1 VRGIYVKRLFSTLSL
16 AIAFF
21 CHPEAQGTPT
31 YSTTFSATE
40 NPISEGARWING
52 QANGIDWKNVRTIP
66 GRAMGTQSGVG
77 GYDDSTALLT
87 GTWSPTQTVQGTVY
101 SVNQLS
107 GSSDNAEIEF
117 RLRSTI
123 TPHNCNGYE
132 VNFRLRHDGS
142 QYVEIVRWNGQ
153 LGSFTYVNRGTG
165 PGIYNGD
172 VIKATIV
179 GSVITAYINGVQVL
193 QGTDS
198 TFTGGN
204 PGIGFY
210 LRGTVPQNTD
220 FGFTSFQAWDGG
232 SSAPAPP
239 TNLRI
244 SIT

>member
-1 VRGIYVKRLFSTLSL
+1 MNRLFARLFATLAL

-21 CHPEAQGTPT
+21 CVAAAQGTPT

-40 NPISEGARWING
+40 NPISEGGRWING
-52 QANGIDWKNVRTIP
+52 QANGIDWKNVRTTP
-66 GRAMGTQSGVG
+66 GLAMGTQSGVD

-107 GSSDNAEIEF
+107 GGSNNAEIEF

-123 TPHNCNGYE
+123 TPHTLNGYE
-132 VNFRLRHDGS
+132 INFRLRHDGS
-142 QYVEIVRWNGQ
+142 QYVEIVRWNGP
-153 LGSFTYVNRGTG
+153 LGSFTYVSRIDGG

-172 VIKATIV
+172 TIKATIV
-179 GSVITAYINGVQVL
+179 GNVITAYINGVQVL

-198 TFTGGN
+198 TFTSGN

-210 LRGTVPQNTD
+210 VRGTVPKNTD

-232 SSAPAPP
+232 SAPPAPP
-239 TNLRI
+239 TGLRI
-244 SIT
+244 LVS